1 VGISVLRSSNRR
13 TISASSATIPA
24 EALATVAGTVG
35 ACEMDSHA
43 DTTCFGANFTP
54 IAWTGQTCS
63 VAPFSDHYSAM
74 EDVPIAH
81 AATAWD
87 NPQTGETVLLLFYY
101 GLWFGTK
108 LSHSLISP
116 NQCRS
121 IGVSIC
127 DDPWD
132 PHRSLHLS
140 DPHEQVT
147 IPLSFSRNIVSFV
160 TRAPSEEELDTCR
173 RIVLTSQSGWDPAK
187 LGTSPSSREEEAMTR
202 IVSEVRLD
210 PDVQVGDGIVMLM
223 DDCNADRLLV
233 SCSEALSEKAL
244 VHRLISSIRIAS
256 EFEDEE
262 EPVEL
267 DLAALKPDFTI
278 SSATSTTRHSK
289 VTPSE
294 ISLRFGCG
302 LETAAKTIRATT
314 QYGVRT
320 ATGSLTRRY
329 KTNIMHLGRR
339 RLKCTFFN
347 DTMFAK
353 KRSLRGNGSA
363 EVFTNGAYVHITPT
377 PNKTGQTVGQALLEL
392 IHEVGVPAK
401 IVVDGASE
409 KLGPKTKWMEIIREN
424 HIDQGV
430 TEAYSHWQN
439 RAEDAIREVRR
450 RWRLLYQR
458 RNIPK
463 RLWDYAVVHIA
474 RIMSLTVRAGSD
486 RTPMELITGETPDI
500 SEYIDFDF
508 YDWVW
513 YIDNP
518 NDKEDPPK
526 LGRWLGVAE
535 SYGAGMCFF
544 VLAKNAK
551 VLARSTVQH
560 VTRSEEANSEIKA
573 RMTTYDAEV
582 NARLDDTNHTNEPT
596 REGDILLDDDDNSIV
611 TPMEESPFAE
621 ADDEWE
627 SSDAFDELV
636 GAKVMLPRGDGRI
649 EAQVLK
655 RKRDDDGKALGRK
668 HQNPM
673 MDSRQYEVQLA
684 DGTVEDVFANTIA
697 ENLYSQVDSEG
708 RQYYLLREIVDH
720 RRDDTALSK
729 DEAWIKH
736 GSNRTR
742 RKTTKGWHLL
752 VEWAEGSS
760 DWIPLKDLKETH
772 PVEVAE
778 YARANKISDEPAF
791 VWWVGDVLRKRNHI
805 ISKVASRYWKTTHK
819 FGIEI
824 PKSVKHALEIDK
836 RNGNR
841 FWEMATKKEMDKIRS
856 MGTFERWDKGSAAD
870 LKSGRVKLPG
880 YQRITCHMVFDVK
893 MDGNFTR
900 KARFVANG
908 AKTDDVPAFLTYS
921 SVVTRESVRIA
932 FLYAALNDLTVF
944 SCDVTNAYLNAPC
957 REKIWVEAGPEF
969 GDADVGSVMIIRKAA
984 YGLKSSG
991 FSWRQT
997 LSQTIRDMGYVCTQA
1012 DPDVYRRR
1020 AIKANGEAYYELL
1033 LTYVDDIL
1041 CVSQKPNETL
1051 DAIKR
1056 VYALKEDGK
1065 EPDRYLG
1072 ANVQKVQLPSGRES
1086 WSMSSDDYIASALQ
1100 IVKGMLEKDQRSL
1113 NMKHAD
1119 RPMPES
1125 YHPELDATPELE
1137 PELAN
1142 RYQQLIGML
1151 RWACEL
1157 GRVDILLEVS
1167 LMSSHLCMPREGHL
1181 EKVYGIFSYLEK
1193 HKKSN
1198 MIFDPTPVDL
1208 DETAFHKTDWKD
1220 SIYGNVSE
1228 EVPPNAP
1235 EPLGKPV
1242 NITCFVDA
1250 DHAGEKVTRRS
1261 QTGFII
1267 YLNNAPIDWFSKK
1280 QNTVESSTFGSEF
1293 VAMRIATERL
1303 RALRYK
1309 LRMFGIPIDG
1319 PASMLCDNESVVGS
1333 ASKME
1338 SKLNKKHN
1346 AICFHTV
1353 REACA
1358 AGWLRVG
1365 KEPTESNI
1373 ADLFTKMLS
1382 LELRRRHL
1390 RAIFIKKVQ
1399 PATVTVSTISQ
1410 KASKTKKR
1418 KLSFAVGT
1426 KTRDGWLGPKNL
1438 GKGMVTVWR
1447 RFPDE
1452 GTS

>member
-1 VGISVLRSSNRR
+1 MNLSEVS
-13 TISASSATIPA
+13 T
-24 EALATVAGTVG
+24 TVAGTVG

-54 IAWTGQTCS
+54 IGWTGQTCS
-63 VAPFSDHYSAM
+63 VAPFSDHYKAM

-87 NPQTGETVLLLFYY
+87 NPESGETVLLVFYF
-101 GLWFGTK
+101 GLWFGPK
-108 LSHSLISP
+108 LSHPLISP

-121 IGVSIC
+121 IGTSIC

-132 PHRSLHLS
+132 PHRSLHMR
-140 DPHEQVT
+140 DPDDQVT
-147 IPLSFSRNIVSFV
+147 IPLSFARNIVSFQS
-160 TRAPSEEELDTCR
+160 RAPSEEELDGCR
-173 RIVLTSQSGWDPAK
+173 RVTFTSQCAWDPTK
-187 LGTSPSSREEEAMTR
+187 LGMSPPSQEEEAMAR

-210 PDVQVGDGIVMLM
+210 PAAQEGDDDRIRMSL
-223 DDCNADRLLV
+223 DDCNADRLLA
-233 SCSEALSEKAL
+233 SCSEAFSEKAM
-244 VHRLISSIRIAS
+244 VHRLISSIKIAS

-262 EPVEL
+262 ETIEHVEAPTA
-267 DLAALKPDFTI
+267 DSMMRSV
-278 SSATSTTRHSK
+278 SSATTSRHSK

-294 ISLRFGCG
+294 ISIRFGCG

-314 QYGVRT
+314 QNGVRT
-320 ATGSLTRRY
+320 ATGPLTRRY
-329 KTNIMHLGRR
+329 KTDILRSSKLP
-339 RLKCTFFN
+339 LKCTFYN

-353 KRSLRGNGSA
+353 TLSLRQNKCA
-363 EVFTNGAYVHITPT
+363 EVFTNGSFVYVSPT
-377 PNKTGQTVGQALLEL
+377 PNKAGNTVAQALTEL
-392 IHEVGVPAK
+392 LNEVGVPNK

-409 KLGPKTKWMEIIREN
+409 KLGPKTKWMAILRDYR
-424 HIDQGV
+424 IDQGI

-458 RNIPK
+458 RRIPK
-463 RLWDYAVVHIA
+463 RMWDYAVVHIA

-486 RTPMELITGETPDI
+486 RTPMELITGQTPDI

-518 NDKEDPPK
+518 NDKEEPPK

-535 SYGAGMCFF
+535 NYGAGMCFF
-544 VLAKNAK
+544 VLAQNGK

-560 VTRSEEANSEIKA
+560 VTRSEEANMEIMA
-573 RMTTYDAEV
+573 RMTKYDVEI
-582 NARLDDTNHTNEPT
+582 NGRLDDTDFINYPT
-596 REGDILLDDDDNSIV
+596 KDGEVLLEIEDDVDEYLPV
-611 TPMEESPFAE
+611 KPYRASPFAD
-621 ADDEWE
+621 ADDGWE
-627 SSDAFDELV
+627 TSDAYDELV
-636 GAKVMLPRGDGRI
+636 GAKVMLPRGDGRV
-649 EAQVLK
+649 EAEVMK
-655 RKRDDDGKALGRK
+655 RKRDDDNKPIGRK
-668 HQNPM
+668 HSNPM
-673 MDSRQYEVQLA
+673 MDSRQYEVKLA
-684 DGTVEDVFANTIA
+684 DGSVEDVYANTIA
-697 ENLYSQVDSEG
+697 ENLFSQIDSEG

-720 RRDDTALSK
+720 RKDDTALS
-729 DEAWIKH
+729 EEQSWIKH
-736 GSNRTR
+736 GSNPVR
-742 RKTTKGWHLL
+742 RKTTKGWQLL
-752 VEWAEGSS
+752 VEWAEGTS

-772 PVEVAE
+772 PIEVAE
-778 YARANKISDEPAF
+778 YARANKISHEPAF
-791 VWWVGDVLRKRNHI
+791 VWWVGDVMRKRNSI
-805 ISKVASRYWKTTHK
+805 VSKVASRYWKTTHK

-824 PKSVKHALEIDK
+824 PKSVKHALQIDK
-836 RNGNR
+836 DNGNR
-841 FWEMATKKEMDKIRS
+841 FWEMAIKKEMDKIRS
-856 MGTFERWDKGSAAD
+856 MGTFERWEKGSAAD
-870 LKSGRVKLPG
+870 LKSGRKKLPG

-908 AKTDDVPAFLTYS
+908 AETEDVPAFLTYS

-957 REKIWVEAGPEF
+957 RERIWVEAGPEF
-969 GDADVGSVMIIRKAA
+969 GDADMGSVMIIKKAA

-997 LSQTIRDMGYVCTQA
+997 LSQTIRDLGYECTQA

-1020 AIKANGEAYYELL
+1020 AIKSNGEAYYELL

-1041 CVSQKPNETL
+1041 CVSQKPNDTL

-1056 VYALKEDGK
+1056 VYSFKEDGK

-1072 ANVQKVQLPSGRES
+1072 ANVSKIQLPSGQLA

-1100 IVKGMLEKDQRSL
+1100 IVKKMFSDDKKAFS
-1113 NMKHAD
+1113 MKGSE

-1125 YHPELDATPELE
+1125 HHPELDVSPELE
-1137 PELAN
+1137 PELVN
-1142 RYQQLIGML
+1142 RYQQLVGML

-1167 LMSSHLCMPREGHL
+1167 LMSSYLCMPREGHL
-1181 EKVYGIFSYLEK
+1181 QKVYGIFAYLEK

-1198 MIFDPTPVDL
+1198 MVFDPTPVTL
-1208 DETAFHKTDWKD
+1208 DEAAFHKTDWSN
-1220 SIYGNVSE
+1220 SIYGKISE
-1228 EVPPNAP
+1228 ELPPNAP

-1267 YLNNAPIDWFSKK
+1267 YLNNAPIDWYSKK

-1293 VAMRIATERL
+1293 VAMRVAVERL

-1309 LRMFGIPIDG
+1309 LRMFGIPIEG
-1319 PASMLCDNESVVGS
+1319 PAAVLCDNESVVGS
-1333 ASKME
+1333 ASKVE
-1338 SKLNKKHN
+1338 SSLNKKHN
-1346 AICFHTV
+1346 AICYHMV

-1358 AGWLRVG
+1358 AGWIRVG
-1365 KEPTESNI
+1365 KEPTGTNV
-1373 ADLFTKMLS
+1373 ADLFTKMLP
-1382 LELRRRHL
+1382 LPKRRQHL
-1390 RAIFIKKVQ
+1390 LAIFIKKVEQ
-1399 PATVTVSTISQ
+1399 VNASPVVISQTISH
-1410 KASKTKKR
+1410 KR
-1418 KLSFAVGT
+1418 RRLSFAAGT
-1426 KTRDGWLGPKNL
+1426 KDRDGYWCRG
-1438 GKGMVTVWR
+1438 GTGAMWR